1 LLIVFMYV
9 TPPLHYGDSGR
20 NLKKF
25 REKWQSPIPGTIP
38 PGVNRVP
45 GNEPEA
51 QNSTSQEK

>member
-1 LLIVFMYV
+1 MEKNLSF
-9 TPPLHYGDSGR
+9 TPPLHYGNSGR